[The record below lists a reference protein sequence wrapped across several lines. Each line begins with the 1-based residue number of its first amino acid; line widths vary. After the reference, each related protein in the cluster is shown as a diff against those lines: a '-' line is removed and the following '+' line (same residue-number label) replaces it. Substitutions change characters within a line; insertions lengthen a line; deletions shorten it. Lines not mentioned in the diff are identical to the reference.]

1 MAERVKIKIC
11 GVTSPEDAQMCIDAG
26 ADAIGLNFCVESPRY
41 LEPVR
46 AAAIVRAVRE
56 QVLTVAVVADASE
69 QEIVRL
75 REQVGFAC
83 VQLHGDEPPELLARL
98 LPHAYKAIAVRD
110 PSSIELARSYPGE
123 HVLLDAYAPDKRGG
137 TGRTFNWSLAA
148 ELAAERKVTLAGGL
162 NPENVA
168 EAVRAVRPYCVD
180 VASGV
185 ESSPGLKQADRVR
198 ALVRNALGA

>member
-75 REQVGFAC
+75 R
-83 VQLHGDEPPELLARL
+83 
-98 LPHAYKAIAVRD
+98 
-110 PSSIELARSYPGE
+110 
-123 HVLLDAYAPDKRGG
+123 
-137 TGRTFNWSLAA
+137 
-148 ELAAERKVTLAGGL
+148 
-162 NPENVA
+162 
-168 EAVRAVRPYCVD
+168 
-180 VASGV
+180 
-185 ESSPGLKQADRVR
+185 
-198 ALVRNALGA
+198 